1 MYREI
6 KRKLYSG
13 RKENPEVRIE
23 LSFEEDVFQEGMVV
37 AGSKHMERNREVY
50 RLRSNG
56 DLDSCLGVK
65 WDERIMKENGD
76 FAFVITGTVRYWI
89 KRKAPIVE
97 YQD

>member
-23 LSFEEDVFQEGMVV
+23 LFLEEDVFQEGMAV

-50 RLRSNG
+50 RLRSNR

-65 WDERIMKENGD
+65 WDERIMNENGD
-76 FAFVITGTVRYWI
+76 FAFVITGTR
-89 KRKAPIVE
+89 
-97 YQD
+97 